1 MSARPAVRVI
11 TTDIVYNVIVT
22 KRQKLQHLPAIFV
35 RMNNNYKCYN
45 RRRKTKHHTT
55 KEFSK
60 IKTKNFRRNA
70 HAEYTKP
77 ASAKT
82 TRSAT
87 GPARILNTRRLPTG
101 NDRGRIGFAA
111 AAAAPRPGRARRAG
125 RRLRRGPSGR
135 PPLAAN
141 RTDRY
146 ARDLRDDRG
155 SGVHARTYGCQRD
168 GTKILE
174 FIPYARSV
182 GVTAGPRAEE
192 RIPGGTRF
200 SSRTAASCSGTRRHD
215 ESTPRLGSVSATLSG
230 RRDDECTRLG
240 VVTRYYRRDLVGRYE
255 WTNTIMIRFRPQ
267 RYASEPVRNER
278 RVVGRCLPYTV
289 HRRKTSVCHLFN
301 HIITMIK

>member
-1 MSARPAVRVI
+1 M
-11 TTDIVYNVIVT
+11 
-22 KRQKLQHLPAIFV
+22 KRQKLQHLPAVFV
-35 RMNNNYKCYN
+35 RTNNNYKCYN
-45 RRRKTKHHTT
+45 RRRKTKHRTA

-70 HAEYTKP
+70 HAQYTKL

-146 ARDLRDDRG
+146 ARAI
-155 SGVHARTYGCQRD
+155 SET
-168 GTKILE
+168 
-174 FIPYARSV
+174 
-182 GVTAGPRAEE
+182 
-192 RIPGGTRF
+192 
-200 SSRTAASCSGTRRHD
+200 TAA
-215 ESTPRLGSVSATLSG
+215 LA
-230 RRDDECTRLG
+230 CTRAHT
-240 VVTRYYRRDLVGRYE
+240 VANAT
-255 WTNTIMIRFRPQ
+255 
-267 RYASEPVRNER
+267 ER
-278 RVVGRCLPYTV
+278 KY
-289 HRRKTSVCHLFN
+289 
-301 HIITMIK
+301 